1 MKNYLKLIRLKHS
14 IKNLLVFLPIFFSRT
29 MLNKYNF
36 FITLIGLV
44 IFTLTSSSIYIIN
57 DIKDIE
63 KDKKHPTKCKR
74 PIAAGKISIKK
85 AIIFLIILLLIVI
98 SLIILLKLPKESILL
113 LLAYF
118 ILNLI
123 YSFGAKNVPLLDIVI
138 LVSGF
143 VIRILFGASL
153 TNINVSNW
161 LLLTVLT
168 LSFYMGLGKRRNEIE
183 KYGNNSRKVLN
194 HYNKEFLDKNMYML
208 LSCSIVFYA
217 LWSVSQEVVDISNN
231 YAVWTV
237 PYFIILAM
245 KYSMDIEGNSDGDPV
260 EVILNDKLL
269 IGLGIIYVLL
279 LVIIIYL

>member
-29 MLNKYNF
+29 ILNKYNF

-44 IFTLTSSSIYIIN
+44 IFTLTSSSIYI
-57 DIKDIE
+57 IKDIE

-98 SLIILLKLPKESILL
+98 SLIILLKLPQESILL

-168 LSFYMGLGKRRNEIE
+168 LSFYMGLGKRRNEIV
-183 KYGNNSRKVLN
+183 KIWK
-194 HYNKEFLDKNMYML
+194 
-208 LSCSIVFYA
+208 
-217 LWSVSQEVVDISNN
+217 
-231 YAVWTV
+231 
-237 PYFIILAM
+237 
-245 KYSMDIEGNSDGDPV
+245 
-260 EVILNDKLL
+260 
-269 IGLGIIYVLL
+269 
-279 LVIIIYL
+279 

>member
-74 PIAAGKISIKK
+74 PIAAGKISIKQ

-143 VIRILFGASL
+143 IIRILFGASL
-153 TNINVSNW
+153 TNINVSI
-161 LLLTVLT
+161 VI
-168 LSFYMGLGKRRNEIE
+168 SF
-183 KYGNNSRKVLN
+183 
-194 HYNKEFLDKNMYML
+194 
-208 LSCSIVFYA
+208 
-217 LWSVSQEVVDISNN
+217 
-231 YAVWTV
+231 
-237 PYFIILAM
+237 
-245 KYSMDIEGNSDGDPV
+245 
-260 EVILNDKLL
+260 
-269 IGLGIIYVLL
+269 
-279 LVIIIYL
+279 

>member
-1 MKNYLKLIRLKHS
+1 M
-14 IKNLLVFLPIFFSRT
+14 VFLPIFFSGT
-29 MLNKYNF
+29 ILNKYNF

-74 PIAAGKISIKK
+74 PIAAGKISIKQ
-85 AIIFLIILLLIVI
+85 AIIFLIILLLTVI

-143 VIRILFGASL
+143 IIRILFGASL
-153 TNINVSNW
+153 TNINVSNCYIFSH
-161 LLLTVLT
+161 TYIN
-168 LSFYMGLGKRRNEIE
+168 SF
-183 KYGNNSRKVLN
+183 
-194 HYNKEFLDKNMYML
+194 
-208 LSCSIVFYA
+208 
-217 LWSVSQEVVDISNN
+217 
-231 YAVWTV
+231 
-237 PYFIILAM
+237 FIM
-245 KYSMDIEGNSDGDPV
+245 R
-260 EVILNDKLL
+260 
-269 IGLGIIYVLL
+269 
-279 LVIIIYL
+279 

>member
-29 MLNKYNF
+29 ILNKYNF

-74 PIAAGKISIKK
+74 PIAAGKISIKQ

-183 KYGNNSRKVLN
+183 NMEIIPVKY
-194 HYNKEFLDKNMYML
+194 
-208 LSCSIVFYA
+208 
-217 LWSVSQEVVDISNN
+217 
-231 YAVWTV
+231 
-237 PYFIILAM
+237 
-245 KYSMDIEGNSDGDPV
+245 
-260 EVILNDKLL
+260 
-269 IGLGIIYVLL
+269 
-279 LVIIIYL
+279 